1 MQVLNFLRKSRITE
15 TMLDVEHVE
24 MLLGVLVLDG
34 EVERV
39 SHCALPQLSIPAYLM
54 LW

>member
-15 TMLDVEHVE
+15 TTLDVEHVE

-39 SHCALPQLSIPAYLM
+39 SHCTLSQLSIPADLT